1 MFHDLKIVG
10 NDDIGKVELLLEV
23 FEKIQDL
30 SPDGNIQRRNRL
42 IEDDAFR
49 HHRKRPC
56 DGNALALPSAE
67 LMRILH
73 SRLNGKSGEL
83 QQLLRSFYAL
93 LFADTTL
100 DQHRFGDDFPHAH
113 TGAE

>member
-49 HHRKRPC
+49 ITES
-56 DGNALALPSAE
+56 DLAMA
-67 LMRILH
+67 MRW
-73 SRLNGKSGEL
+73 RCPPLN
-83 QQLLRSFYAL
+83 
-93 LFADTTL
+93 
-100 DQHRFGDDFPHAH
+100 
-113 TGAE
+113 